1 MKRLK
6 RNPDSRISA
15 KRISWHGLRN
25 GLLWVA
31 AMAVV
36 AAGGMLALA
45 MFTGACEINAVRV
58 EGNHFLTSEQVVQ
71 ISGVEAY
78 TNLFTLPVGELSRD
92 LEANSWVAD
101 ARIERHLLHT
111 VIIRITERSPIAMLY
126 CGGPTFLVDRHGYV
140 IAGAPE
146 DQLPELP
153 RIYGGDMKPPE
164 PGTTIDEPEVAEG
177 LEVMASMPPGIRDL
191 LQLCNPY
198 DGRGQVF
205 VTRGGFNIV
214 YGSADQAR
222 LKNEV
227 LQAVLVD
234 VSKNNRGIAYVDVR
248 VPDSPVIKPI

>member
-15 KRISWHGLRN
+15 RRISWKGVRN

-31 AMAVV
+31 ALAAV

-45 MFTGACEINAVRV
+45 MFSGACEIDDVRV
-58 EGNHFLTSEQVVQ
+58 EGNHFLTRDQVVQ

-78 TNLFTLPVGELSRD
+78 TNLVTLPVGKLTRD
-92 LEANSWVAD
+92 LEASSWVAD

-111 VIIRITERSPIAMLY
+111 VTIRVTERSPIAMLY
-126 CGGPTFLVDRHGYV
+126 CGGPTFLVDGRGYV
-140 IAGAPE
+140 IAGAPD

-164 PGTTIDEPEVAEG
+164 PGTTIDEPKVVEG
-177 LEVMASMPPGIRDL
+177 LRVMASMPAGIRNL

-205 VTRGGFNIV
+205 VARTGFNIV
-214 YGSADQAR
+214 YGSADQSR

-227 LQAVLVD
+227 LEAVLVD
-234 VSKNNRGIAYVDVR
+234 VANNNRGIAYVDVR
-248 VPDSPVIKPI
+248 VPDSPVIKPN